1 MVGILFAYS
10 KNKKAKVKTIGKTF
24 NLLILLISIS
34 KLLAERVSKEK
45 GVSMTEAENIVTDCI
60 REGIK
65 TVKTGC

>member
-65 TVKTGC
+65 TVKTSC

>member
-45 GVSMTEAENIVTDCI
+45 GVSMTEAENIVTD
-60 REGIK
+60 
-65 TVKTGC
+65 